1 MSRGGVRGTTCGK
14 MVWHSFFKAV
24 VVFSVVCL
32 LESPLAEGRQ
42 GYNLPDNAGTEFL
55 LAFPAGITNK
65 KALIRATSYLDT
77 TVQIFGLN
85 DQQIGSNITLSSAG
99 LVHEET
105 LSEPVVSGSGR
116 TGQFNSWLIK
126 ANDEITVYGRGNKD
140 GYMALPTDVLGKEYY
155 VASYQ
160 GSTGRSRV
168 VMIGVHDR
176 TMVRIT
182 LTAGVTFEGAQDR
195 SGSHTYSSGQD
206 IILEVHRM
214 ETVQF
219 VASTTAGDLT
229 GTRVISDKPIAVLS
243 GTDGAVV
250 GSGDAGYMVEY
261 LPPVYTW
268 GSTFVVKPLNG
279 GTDKVRVI
287 ASQLTDYSINGA
299 NSGPISAGSFAS
311 IDVSAVTVI
320 QADYPVLVAQYT
332 NGGSGRAPSMTV
344 IPPVEQYTSDYGLAA
359 ISDWT
364 NSAILSVSTAQET
377 GVMSEITTAVSG
389 WSQESG
395 YSATTKNMSPGAT
408 TATFQHNSLQ
418 GAFGVVQYGTAG
430 GESYSYPG
438 GQRFAPINPCVVSA
452 DDGLHADGLDNDCDG
467 LVDEGGPEDR
477 AYSPLPPDLYVDR
490 HSTTELDFS
499 WRGFR
504 MARVANF
511 KRELGEAGTLPTVP
525 MADVGRIIKS
535 VESNNLFPGRKYEFK
550 VIAVDVSGAESEPA
564 IIVFPTDPDPPNDLL
579 LLSITHNSI
588 SLDWNPPVVGG
599 VTNYEVTYTNIMDG
613 QTFTTLVPGDRTSAT
628 ISGLQPMTEYQFTVT
643 TVFFGVSSAR
653 SSQEVAVTKLEPP
666 INMHVESTSTTS
678 SFITVSLDRVS
689 GSAPPLTKALQFA
702 TYEISYGNYTGDAI
716 PKPGEGATPY
726 RPFTPPS
733 FEATGLLAGANYVMY
748 VRSNYDGNSS
758 EPVILRESTF
768 PNPPADLWVESS
780 GTTYIEL
787 AWDRP
792 TSGNLEGY
800 IITHGIVGRPTSKQ
814 SQIITDTGMTLNG
827 LSVEHEYE
835 IAVSVYS
842 NGKESEAV
850 TLTKRPSVVHVW
862 STWSAYSPC
871 SQSCG
876 DGVRTRTRQCHH
888 VDGSPSIECEG
899 AAGKAL
905 QTQEIACDLDH
916 CPVHGG
922 WTSWEAWG
930 ACSQSCGAAV
940 QQRVRSCSD
949 PTPVFGGKGCPGSR
963 TQQRQCHQDPCAAD
977 GEWSEW
983 REYSECTLEC
993 GRGTQQRTRVC
1004 LGQEGTGAPCE
1015 GPAVE
1020 TRRCN
1025 EMPCPADGRWSEWS
1039 EWGQCSVSCG
1049 GGIANRTRA
1058 CDNPA
1063 PGWGGRDCEGNDT
1076 EIQGCGSDPCPGEVY
1091 WSTWSDFSP
1100 CPATCGNATHSRTRA
1115 CMNGTTVEPESV
1127 CNGTTADTQDWKIC
1141 TNNPCPVDG
1150 GWGAWME
1157 WSRCTR
1163 RCGGG
1168 TRQRTRICNNPAP
1181 EYAGQRCDGDSD
1193 GRGIQTVT
1201 GQCNEHLCSNMPK
1214 CRTVRGRCGVVWN
1227 EVEAEE
1233 IQNVSCADQDGVFG
1247 TRKCGRYGHWEE
1259 EDFTRCTSPAM
1270 EEIYGRLSQ
1279 INGKMM
1285 AVTDLDE
1292 DLKRLLADPGC
1303 LQAGDLLKAKRL
1315 LTSLVRLKPLLY
1327 EDGSRARREQ
1337 YIDDMLEIASLLY
1350 GRPYFDQWADIQET
1364 VGIQEVTNI
1373 TDVLEELCDTV
1384 LEYMTNTR
1392 EEMVLARSSNIDM
1405 DIEMYKTY
1413 QREPFSFPKHT
1424 RDTHV
1429 ILPKALV
1436 ASAIPGRQ
1444 EVPVCAFDHHN
1455 LHHLLEHLAERN
1467 NKHMTTR
1474 YHHERE
1480 LNSKVVTATIIP
1492 TPPAPL
1498 ANKVEIHFRHRWRG
1512 QDPLCVFIDKDDPYS
1527 IYNPSGCSVVETTD
1541 YSTVCRCNHF
1551 SSYALLTKHYVETV
1565 INTVWISWLPL
1576 AGSIVCLISTCA
1588 AFLSHLLLRKYLSN
1602 RCLVAEKFLVILL
1615 MASAIFVSGVNGT
1628 FLPGSHKIFIFMDT
1642 CQFKAVMLH
1651 YLFLA
1656 TFSWLMVGAL
1666 QLYMDCIKATPWW
1679 LLYHVI
1685 GWILPLFIQAITI
1698 PWKSDVFLASN
1709 YCWVSW
1715 EQGLHW
1721 SLFVPEI
1728 VLCLIT
1734 VVIISIAV
1742 YMEDQQALL
1751 EPEKYTERMHTYI
1764 WRNILQLP
1772 LFVLSWTLGLV
1783 AMETENYA
1791 TQVFFGLSLM
1801 FLGLFV
1807 AVVYIIQNREIRYA
1821 YYTVIHLLYT
1831 KYRGSRQTSHFP
1843 KAYID
1848 PKNPPVYIP

>member
-1 MSRGGVRGTTCGK
+1 MSSCRDEGDIVPILSSINASEGDFTSGSVPSLNQAELEELKGLVNHLDRTLTTLKHRLTSQHGVTFRSGSSPTSSQSSSSQVSWWTKWSSPCIERITKHLLIITLLWQSLYVGILSLIDLAHPADNNDIFIAGIVIMITFQLVNLVLVIYTSVKLTQQLYEHKASASFLGQSYLSTVLLFAGLYTCTYRLEPKSWRAVHDDDAKTPELVVVLFIK
-14 MVWHSFFKAV
+14 MVFFSMSTGTLCGASDIV
-24 VVFSVVCL
+24 PTEWYNYLVVCVQML
-32 LESPLAEGRQ
+32 LSFVYFASIFTMASGVPSGPGPVIMDLQVDSVALTGELERAGRRSLATSYAH

-55 LAFPAGITNK
+55 LAFPYSASIANK

-77 TVQIFGLN
+77 TVQIFRLN

-99 LVHEET
+99 LVHEEP
-105 LSEPVVSGSGR
+105 LSEPVVSSSGR
-116 TGQFNSWLIK
+116 MGQFNSWLIK
-126 ANDEITVYGRGNKD
+126 ANDEVTVYGRSNED

-155 VASYQ
+155 VASYT

-182 LTAGVTFEGAQDR
+182 LTAGVTFEGSQDH

-214 ETVQF
+214 ETI
-219 VASTTAGDLT
+219 
-229 GTRVISDKPIAVLS
+229 ISDKPIAALS
-243 GTDGAVV
+243 GHNAAVV
-250 GSGDAGYMVEY
+250 GSGDAGSIVEY

-268 GSTFVVKPLNG
+268 GKTFVVKPLNG

-287 ASQLTDYSINGA
+287 ASQPTDYSKNGA
-299 NSGPISAGSFAS
+299 SMGQISAGSFVS

-320 QADYPVLVAQYT
+320 QADYPVLVAQYAR
-332 NGGSGRAPSMTV
+332 GGSGLAPSMTV
-344 IPPVEQYTSDYGLAA
+344 IPPVEQYTSDYVLAA
-359 ISDWT
+359 STGWT
-364 NSAILSVSTAQET
+364 NSATVTVTTAQET

-389 WSQESG
+389 WSQQSG
-395 YSATTKNMSPGAT
+395 YSATTENNISPGAT
-408 TATFQHNSLQ
+408 TFQHNSLQ

-467 LVDEGGPEDR
+467 LVDEGGPEDQ

-511 KRELGEAGTLPTVP
+511 KRELGEAGTPPTVP

-666 INMHVESTSTTS
+666 INMHVETASTTS
-678 SFITVSLDRVS
+678 SSITVSLDTVS
-689 GSAPPLTKALQFA
+689 GSAPSLTKALQFA

-716 PKPGEGATPY
+716 PKPGEGAMPY

-733 FEATGLLAGANYVMY
+733 FEATGLVAGANYVMY

-850 TLTKRPSVVHVW
+850 TLTRRPSVVHVW

-1115 CMNGTTVEPESV
+1115 CMN
-1127 CNGTTADTQDWKIC
+1127 
-1141 TNNPCPVDG
+1141 VDG
-1150 GWGAWME
+1150 GWGPWME
-1157 WSRCTR
+1157 WSHCTR

-1181 EYAGQRCDGDSD
+1181 EYAGQRCDGDID
-1193 GRGIQTVT
+1193 GRGIQTVI

-1233 IQNVSCADQDGVFG
+1233 IQNVSCADQDGG
-1247 TRKCGRYGHWEE
+1247 
-1259 EDFTRCTSPAM
+1259 
-1270 EEIYGRLSQ
+1270 Q
-1279 INGKMM
+1279 
-1285 AVTDLDE
+1285 
-1292 DLKRLLADPGC
+1292 C
-1303 LQAGDLLKAKRL
+1303 LYD
-1315 LTSLVRLKPLLY
+1315 
-1327 EDGSRARREQ
+1327 
-1337 YIDDMLEIASLLY
+1337 
-1350 GRPYFDQWADIQET
+1350 
-1364 VGIQEVTNI
+1364 
-1373 TDVLEELCDTV
+1373 
-1384 LEYMTNTR
+1384 
-1392 EEMVLARSSNIDM
+1392 
-1405 DIEMYKTY
+1405 
-1413 QREPFSFPKHT
+1413 
-1424 RDTHV
+1424 
-1429 ILPKALV
+1429 
-1436 ASAIPGRQ
+1436 
-1444 EVPVCAFDHHN
+1444 
-1455 LHHLLEHLAERN
+1455 
-1467 NKHMTTR
+1467 
-1474 YHHERE
+1474 
-1480 LNSKVVTATIIP
+1480 
-1492 TPPAPL
+1492 
-1498 ANKVEIHFRHRWRG
+1498 
-1512 QDPLCVFIDKDDPYS
+1512 
-1527 IYNPSGCSVVETTD
+1527 
-1541 YSTVCRCNHF
+1541 
-1551 SSYALLTKHYVETV
+1551 
-1565 INTVWISWLPL
+1565 
-1576 AGSIVCLISTCA
+1576 
-1588 AFLSHLLLRKYLSN
+1588 
-1602 RCLVAEKFLVILL
+1602 
-1615 MASAIFVSGVNGT
+1615 
-1628 FLPGSHKIFIFMDT
+1628 
-1642 CQFKAVMLH
+1642 
-1651 YLFLA
+1651 
-1656 TFSWLMVGAL
+1656 
-1666 QLYMDCIKATPWW
+1666 
-1679 LLYHVI
+1679 
-1685 GWILPLFIQAITI
+1685 
-1698 PWKSDVFLASN
+1698 
-1709 YCWVSW
+1709 
-1715 EQGLHW
+1715 
-1721 SLFVPEI
+1721 
-1728 VLCLIT
+1728 
-1734 VVIISIAV
+1734 
-1742 YMEDQQALL
+1742 
-1751 EPEKYTERMHTYI
+1751 
-1764 WRNILQLP
+1764 ILQEYQDSSFLKSAV
-1772 LFVLSWTLGLV
+1772 FS
-1783 AMETENYA
+1783 
-1791 TQVFFGLSLM
+1791 TQ
-1801 FLGLFV
+1801 
-1807 AVVYIIQNREIRYA
+1807 
-1821 YYTVIHLLYT
+1821 
-1831 KYRGSRQTSHFP
+1831 
-1843 KAYID
+1843 
-1848 PKNPPVYIP
+1848 